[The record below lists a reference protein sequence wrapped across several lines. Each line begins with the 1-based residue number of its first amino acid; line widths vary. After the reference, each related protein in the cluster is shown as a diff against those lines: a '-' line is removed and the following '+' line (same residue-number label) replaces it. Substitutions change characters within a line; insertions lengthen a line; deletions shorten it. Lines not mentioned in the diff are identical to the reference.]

1 METTSEAFDR
11 GGSGPKTRSESLDFE
26 RDGSIEASGLP
37 GSFSNTPPDDPSF
50 VADPSLGTAE
60 ASQRSTNSA
69 SSAIRNYELDREIRY
84 TKQQVGQIE
93 RLSVA
98 VVINELAL
106 GVVEEPEEGEDA
118 QTEVSP
124 EQIERLTDVGKGAV
138 GFNEARGDIVTVLP
152 TSFARPVETVEDIDW
167 YRDPDIL
174 DLIKYGAGIVMILGV
189 PVSYTHLR
197 AHETDS

>member
-1 METTSEAFDR
+1 MGLGNVRSEVDVTVNFTEVETTSEAFDR

-60 ASQRSTNSA
+60 ASQRSSNSA

-106 GVVEEPEEGEDA
+106 GVVEELSLIHISE
-118 QTEVSP
+118 
-124 EQIERLTDVGKGAV
+124 
-138 GFNEARGDIVTVLP
+138 P
-152 TSFARPVETVEDIDW
+152 TRRS
-167 YRDPDIL
+167 
-174 DLIKYGAGIVMILGV
+174 
-189 PVSYTHLR
+189 
-197 AHETDS
+197 